1 MRFQSLNQY
10 RKRFRLKPYESFEEL
25 TGDSYYVFNSLF
37 YFCFVHTIWIQNV
50 LIMCPW
56 HFIFY

>member
-25 TGDSYYVFNSLF
+25 TGDSYYIFNSLF
-37 YFCFVHTIWIQNV
+37 YLFLSIQYGCK
-50 LIMCPW
+50 MC
-56 HFIFY
+56 